1 MTNITQAYYKMF
13 ILDELADQRT
23 AIHRISPVLK
33 LIVTLIYLVFVVSYG
48 KYDIVGLVPLVFY
61 PVITMA
67 AGNIPIKPM
76 LGGLAIAAPLV
87 IGIGI
92 FNPLLDTAIA
102 VTVYGIDISAGVI
115 SFAALILKCCL
126 TVLAA
131 LLLLATTGINKI
143 SAALHKLHVPQIFI
157 IQFLLTY
164 RYISVLLLEASRI
177 YNAYTLRAPQQKG
190 ISSKVWGSLL
200 GQLLLRTYDR
210 AARVYQAMK
219 LRGFDNQYYGA
230 NLGKIT
236 RVDIIYTV
244 SWTVFFLIARLFNL
258 PMLLGLLM
266 TEVIK

>member
-1 MTNITQAYYKMF
+1 
-13 ILDELADQRT
+13 
-23 AIHRISPVLK
+23 VLK